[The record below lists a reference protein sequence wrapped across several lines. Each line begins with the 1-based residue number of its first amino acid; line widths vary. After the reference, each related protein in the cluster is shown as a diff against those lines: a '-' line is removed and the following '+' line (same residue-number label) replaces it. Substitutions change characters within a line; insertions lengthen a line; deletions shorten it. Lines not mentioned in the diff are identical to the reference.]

1 MFLRDM
7 LRGIYFTVLLL
18 LSAIVQPRTPLL
30 QLKQP
35 RPFQTAN
42 ENHGLCN
49 LSGKNKENRATWK
62 MGSITAASPTPPKG
76 VLLRFRVISVTQLA

>member
-1 MFLRDM
+1 MSRREYVKEIMFLRDM
-7 LRGIYFTVLLL
+7 LRGIFCTVLLL

-30 QLKQP
+30 QSKQP

-49 LSGKNKENRATWK
+49 FSGRNKENRANWK
-62 MGSITAASPTPPKG
+62 MRSITAVPPQG
-76 VLLRFRVISVTQLA
+76 GAT